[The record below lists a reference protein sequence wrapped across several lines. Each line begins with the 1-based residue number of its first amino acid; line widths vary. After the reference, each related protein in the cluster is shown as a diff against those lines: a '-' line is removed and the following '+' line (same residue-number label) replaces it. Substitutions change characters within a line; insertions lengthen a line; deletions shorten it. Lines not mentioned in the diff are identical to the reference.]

1 MINRSLKHFIADL
14 RADLM
19 RTGTTSVFYHE
30 AAESSSTSNT
40 YIVFDVTPQ
49 GEDRIRIDINIWGHR
64 GNEEG
69 LLDLTD
75 SVEELLDNRYYSA
88 PMYTA
93 SVHSDENSQWILD
106 ENKDIKRRNIS
117 FSAIFKS

>member
-1 MINRSLKHFIADL
+1 MINRSIKYFIADL
-14 RADLM
+14 RTDLL
-19 RTGTTSVFYHE
+19 GKCSNVYYHE
-30 AAESSSTSNT
+30 ASESSSGT
-40 YIVFDVTPQ
+40 YIVFDADPI
-49 GEDRIRIDINIWGHR
+49 GENRVRIDINIWGRR
-64 GNEEG
+64 GQEVA

-106 ENKDIKRRNIS
+106 EDKDIKRRNIS